1 MDENQGAGG
10 PQIEEDQWRGAAV
23 APDAPNEYR
32 ARMQRS
38 LAWLLVW
45 ALPVVVTIVGIVL
58 TSQGSVMVT
67 DQFDENYVFVVSVWP
82 AGLTLLGAGLL
93 GLMAASIVTQVHA
106 TRR

>member
-1 MDENQGAGG
+1 MSDDQGAG
-10 PQIEEDQWRGAAV
+10 PRIDADERRVAA
-23 APDAPNEYR
+23 ANPGSSNEYR

-45 ALPVVVTIVGIVL
+45 ALPVVLTVVGIVL
-58 TSQGSVMVT
+58 TSQGSVVVT
-67 DQFDENYVFVVSVWP
+67 DQFDENYVTVVSVWP

-93 GLMAASIVTQVHA
+93 GLMAASIVTLVHA

>member
-1 MDENQGAGG
+1 MSDDQGAG
-10 PQIEEDQWRGAAV
+10 PRIDADERRVAA
-23 APDAPNEYR
+23 ANPGSSNEYR

-93 GLMAASIVTQVHA
+93 GLMAASIVTLVHA